1 MFPLHCDGRKALEY
15 EKTGSPKGKSRSTS
29 KVLVAAQLLSQYRT
43 SQKTMKRL
51 MCVLFVVTPLV
62 ILSNNEI
69 KSLKIDEDR
78 SCPPNH
84 GCVVKQGCQAIQ
96 TLYEKKDSPRSSA
109 REKSLALNEL
119 RSLICNYKEKGFCCK
134 PDFKNGLF
142 L

>member
-1 MFPLHCDGRKALEY
+1 
-15 EKTGSPKGKSRSTS
+15 
-29 KVLVAAQLLSQYRT
+29 
-43 SQKTMKRL
+43 
-51 MCVLFVVTPLV
+51 MCVLFIVAPLV
-62 ILSNNEI
+62 IFSNTET
-69 KSLKIDEDR
+69 KFSLNIDEDK

-84 GCVVKQGCQAIQ
+84 RCVVKQGCPAVQ

-119 RSLICNYKEKGFCCK
+119 RSLICNYKEKGFCCE